1 MSKPHLLRVLA
12 ALCLVA
18 NVQAASA
25 QRRPPILGFVDENTL
40 ERYGMTRRW
49 FVQIPTQRVR
59 ERILALKQQEDLL
72 FVASDRGLLHCIDS
86 ESGRILWTQTV
97 SESAAQVYPPA
108 LTKEY
113 VFVTSGTRLSQLERA
128 TGRIVMT
135 TGLSSA
141 ASSGPGAN
149 ETFCFVQTI
158 DNRISAIRLQ
168 PDADEELRLWP
179 FKRKFTLPH
188 VQWFFDA
195 GSRLANP
202 PIVLRDRVLFTS
214 ANGVVFAST
223 LDERSLYYR
232 YIPGAP
238 IAAPVS
244 FRDRSLYVA
253 TVDYNLF
260 AVDVISGKTKW
271 RFASGY
277 PIRRPAVPF
286 AEDVYLTPEGGGLF
300 ALDNADGTLRWVNE
314 SPVRVVA
321 VSQSRVYAMSSTHRF
336 LVLDRKTGA
345 LLGGWPSNDFP
356 VSAYNQTTDRIF
368 LATERGLILC
378 LAEKANETPYF
389 HETPQTPEQ
398 TLPLTPR
405 RRAADEEPGDED
417 AMPADPDDERM
428 ERDEPD
434 DERME
439 APEDDDEEME
449 GPAEP
454 GDDAGE
460 PEPEA

>member
-1 MSKPHLLRVLA
+1 MSKPQRFRVLA
-12 ALCLVA
+12 LLCLA
-18 NVQAASA
+18 AAVQAASA
-25 QRRPPILGFVDENTL
+25 QHRPPILGFVDENTL

-49 FVQIPTQRVR
+49 FVQIPTQRIR
-59 ERILALKQQEDLL
+59 ERVLSLKQQEDLL

-97 SESAAQVYPPA
+97 SENASQVYAPA
-108 LTKEY
+108 LTKDF

-141 ASSGPGAN
+141 ASSGPGADEN
-149 ETFCFVQTI
+149 FCFVQTI
-158 DNRISAIRLQ
+158 DNRITAFSLH
-168 PDADEELRLWP
+168 PDPDEELKLWP
-179 FKRKFTLPH
+179 FKRKFTLPY

-214 ANGVVFAST
+214 ANGVVFASV
-223 LDERSLYYR
+223 LNERSLYYR
-232 YIPGAP
+232 FIPGAP
-238 IAAPVS
+238 IAAPVT

-260 AVDVISGKTKW
+260 AVDVMSGRTKW

-277 PIRRPAVPF
+277 PIYRPAVPF

-300 ALDNADGTLRWVNE
+300 ALDNADGTLRWINE

-345 LLGGWPSNDFP
+345 SLGGWPSNDFP
-356 VSAYNQTTDRIF
+356 ISAYNQTTDRIY
-368 LATERGLILC
+368 LATERGLIIC
-378 LAEKANETPYF
+378 LAEKANQTPYL
-389 HETPQTPEQ
+389 HEPPRGADQPLAPPARRPAPDEVPE
-398 TLPLTPR
+398 
-405 RRAADEEPGDED
+405 DED

-428 ERDEPD
+428 EPDEPD
-434 DERME
+434 AERME
-439 APEDDDEEME
+439 APQDDEEEME

-454 GDDAGE
+454 GEDAGE
-460 PEPEA
+460 PEPEL